1 MNRKNLTAAI
11 LAGLAGAAGIV
22 GSAQA
27 VNINPDGLG
36 QVLLYPYYTTN
47 AGNATVLSVVNTSS
61 DAKAVKVR
69 FLEGE
74 NSREV
79 LDFNMYMSKYD
90 VWTAAIVDVDGTPT
104 MVTEDTTCTVPYIYG
119 NGGVQEFLPWALDD
133 AEYNDEDPDGDAS
146 EMYGDIS
153 RGAEGHFEII
163 EMGTLIDEQAE
174 NDGWVDVEQ
183 YAICDDVGYG
193 FAPGDTPF
201 YGYPATCLVPRNWT
215 EAELDEDPTNDA
227 QGSATAATHVDGVP
241 ADCDQLVGAWTRGAD
256 PDDDGYWI
264 DREDDGTNWE
274 TDIADPSG
282 GLFGGAAVINVE
294 SGTMYSYDARA
305 IDGFYVADA
314 DSTYVGDN
322 SHQEPGTI
330 LPSLDSGNSNEAAI
344 FWNGDTLASDGLAR
358 SVDAVSY
365 VLMHDAIMNEYTTE
379 SIVGAGTEW
388 VITFPT
394 KQFYVHQAFLDDY
407 EDFRDDDESYYG
419 YDCEL
424 DDDDELVCTFAP
436 IAPFTTSWTW
446 VNTTYDY
453 DENGE
458 NPTVDDPGYVDYACE
473 VVQLDT
479 IYDREEQTIVDPEAP
494 PGSEIPPIVS
504 PPPPGPVIPDPDGI
518 IPFELCYE
526 TSVIAF
532 GTPEE
537 LIDETLILGSRN
549 FHNINS
555 RILGF
560 EYGWARLDLSDAT
573 SDIDQ
578 DGDLDTLHREDLGG
592 LYGLPVTG
600 FAVER
605 FQNNFLGGGADVLA
619 NYGGIFQ
626 HKGTRSITSAG
637 YDPED
642 N

>member
-47 AGNATVLSVVNTSS
+47 GGNNTILSVVNTSS

-79 LDFNMYMSKYD
+79 LDFNLYMSMYD
-90 VWTAAIVDVDGTPT
+90 VWTAALVDMDGTPT
-104 MVTEDTTCTVPYIYG
+104 MVTNDTSCTVPYIYG
-119 NGGVQEFLPWALDD
+119 NGGVQEFLPWALND
-133 AEYNDEDPDGDAS
+133 AEYHDLDPDGNPS

-163 EMGTLIDEQAE
+163 EMGTLVDSEVANKLWVDTDAYPICDQAE
-174 NDGWVDVEQ
+174 
-183 YAICDDVGYG
+183 
-193 FAPGDTPF
+193 APGH
-201 YGYPATCLVPRNWT
+201 PADCAPPELPRNWYA
-215 EAELDEDPTNDA
+215 AELDEPEFLVA
-227 QGSATAATHVDGVP
+227 AGSATAATHVDGVP
-241 ADCDQLVGAWTRGAD
+241 KDCQQLVDAWTRGAESK
-256 PDDDGYWI
+256 DDGYWI
-264 DREDDGTNWE
+264 DNNF
-274 TDIADPSG
+274 TDIELPSG

-294 SGTMYSYDARA
+294 AGTMYSYDAKA
-305 IDGFYVADA
+305 IDGFYVAEG
-314 DSTYVGDN
+314 TYVGDD

-344 FWNGDTLASDGLAR
+344 FWNGETLESDDLDR
-358 SVDAVSY
+358 SVDAISF
-365 VLMHDAIMNEYTTE
+365 VLMRDAIMNEYTTE

-388 VITFPT
+388 VVTFPT
-394 KQFYVHQAFLDDY
+394 KQFYVHQQFLNGYADY
-407 EDFRDDDESYYG
+407 RDNG
-419 YDCEL
+419 EL
-424 DDDDELVCTFAP
+424 DGSATEDPETAAR
-436 IAPFTTSWTW
+436 APFTSTWTW
-446 VNTTYDY
+446 VNTTYETD
-453 DENGE
+453 DDGVT
-458 NPTVDDPGYVDYACE
+458 TVKKPGYVDYACE

-479 IYDREEQTIVDPEAP
+479 IYDREEQTIVDPELP
-494 PGSEIPPIVS
+494 PGTPVPPIVS
-504 PPPPGPVIPDPDGI
+504 PPPPGPIVPDVDGI
-518 IPFELCYE
+518 IAFELCYE

-532 GTPEE
+532 GTPEDI
-537 LIDETLILGSRN
+537 IDETLILGSRN
-549 FHNINS
+549 FHNIDS

-560 EYGWARLDLSDAT
+560 EYGWARLDMSDAT

-578 DGDLDTLHREDLGG
+578 DGDLDELHREDLGG

-600 FAVER
+600 FAVQR
-605 FQNNFLGGGADVLA
+605 FQNSFLGGGGDVLA
-619 NYGGIFQ
+619 NYGGIFR

-637 YDPED
+637 YVAPEEMLSVR
-642 N
+642 